1 MTTSKSS
8 RVRAPRI
15 TENYVA
21 SIQTLFNDPETV
33 PDKKFLAGKYI
44 TSGVSLA
51 TAASNESAYS
61 IVEPIGFGIEINGK
75 TYTEFSVAT
84 AGWIFLR
91 DPAGGTTTSTFY
103 EDILDA
109 AADIYDNTKIS
120 TSFDYNHIFL
130 PIWFDRNHSVGRS
143 VAAIKADQYSTP
155 ITSQIET
162 DITSGINTSFW
173 PYDSIDYGV
182 RYVNHYDNK
191 KGKCLLVR
199 WTVSQQNYG
208 NRLKFE
214 IALFESGR
222 IEYRYWPIKTFEAG
236 NSAGV
241 ASSATVGV
249 FWHQSGKTNL
259 WRDFAPLLGYQRE
272 VRLASA
278 MQSQLGGAIYEATY
292 TDNSKVYANTIS
304 ATYWPKNGAV
314 ITYSPP
320 VKPLKILPRK
330 IIGEMNATREIIRSP
345 GLFDDRRT
353 IPFVSGGLVH
363 MPSTL
368 PTRLMGDSGN
378 VDVSLLQSLF
388 VSGSDLGS
396 LFIPSNGRV
405 IKSAIDSQLAQL
417 EAIEKTNKVSDFS
430 FNEGEKNYE
439 ATYTSSSFY
448 ATGSSI
454 EEFGLGFSSPLK
466 SKTQLS
472 FSFPVTKQTTMPS
485 LTSSFYYYDQSLQQW
500 KHSAYSFASNIKAK
514 RVARQAQR
522 GDYESSYTYI
532 VTETAIGFDAVGRK
546 VVSGTFPAAQDSVL
560 RQSDRSIG
568 AFFNAPATKIIGAT
582 VMDFVEQST
591 TSRST
596 SIEKKFGNSITDNIN
611 FFPSSSL
618 GFDVNVEYPFLIEK
632 IVAEIPLYISGDWF
646 NDKTTCNKAFGDLGL
661 AAGLTSGTIDFGGP
675 GITFAVMCGKKSLNV
690 SYLDIIASGTII
702 PSGDDI
708 KDVVLYKN
716 TGMNN
721 YVLRPIGFKSFS
733 NATKAIS
740 GGSSNIYDA
749 RVKLE
754 LTPSIAGGLTL
765 ARNDR
770 STHIKVAQEYSRDYN
785 RPKCVQLLTSPTL
798 IASGE
803 SEFNAGDNDSD
814 TGVYPNRSTRIYLQ
828 QLSPLSRGTTGVEF
842 SGNSILGGNIAY
854 FNSEREVSNPLYYSA
869 SGSLSSEFKTKIDSA
884 NFAFEAI
891 SLYSLVDSRSSP
903 YLIMPGDKLS
913 ISLSKTR
920 PVIYKMFQT
929 ATEGGTGNSRVDT
942 YGANTLTGSHDTV
955 MLNTGSIDI
964 TLYGSYIR
972 GGVEFNP

>member
-1 MTTSKSS
+1 MATSKSL
-8 RVRAPRI
+8 RARAPRK

-21 SIQTLFNDPETV
+21 SIRRLFGEPETV

-44 TSGVSLA
+44 TTGSDLGTSI
-51 TAASNESAYS
+51 SNEGAFS
-61 IVEPIGFGIEINGK
+61 IVEPIGFAIEINGK
-75 TYTEFSVAT
+75 TYTQFSVAM

-91 DPAGGTTTSTFY
+91 DPAGGSTNPANFWT
-103 EDILDA
+103 DILNGFTS
-109 AADIYDNTKIS
+109 IYDNNSIS
-120 TSFDYNHIFL
+120 AAFSYNHIFL
-130 PIWFDRNHSVGRS
+130 PAWFDRNHSVSRDVSSLIAEVNGYPLTIS
-143 VAAIKADQYSTP
+143 SEIQSNIAQ
-155 ITSQIET
+155 
-162 DITSGINTSFW
+162 GIDTRYW

-191 KGKCLLVR
+191 KGKSLLVR
-199 WTVSQQNYG
+199 WTTTQRYYG

-214 IALFESGR
+214 IALFENGT
-222 IEYRYWPIKTFEAG
+222 IEYRYWPIKTFEPGDIGAA
-236 NSAGV
+236 S
-241 ASSATVGV
+241 SSATVGV
-249 FWHQSGKTNL
+249 FWHETGKQYL
-259 WRDFAPLLGYQRE
+259 WRDFAPLLGYPPARTM
-272 VRLASA
+272 SH
-278 MQSQLGGAIYEATY
+278 LGGAIFDSSYSENGAY
-292 TDNSKVYANTIS
+292 YSNGIS

-368 PTRLMGDSGN
+368 PSRLMGDSGN
-378 VDVSLLQSLF
+378 VDVSLFQSLF
-388 VSGSDLGS
+388 VSGSASGS

-430 FNEGEKNYE
+430 FNEGQKNYE

-448 ATGSSI
+448 ATGSSV

-500 KHSAYSFASNIKAK
+500 KHPASSFASNIKAK

-803 SEFNAGDNDSD
+803 SAFNAGDNDSD

-842 SGNSILGGNIAY
+842 SGNSILGGNIAH